1 MLAVQC
7 LFKLMECKTVN
18 VQPPNSEFTPKKN
31 AFAQAY
37 ILDTQS
43 FSQKRKMFWASFS
56 GFIFYILFANSSFL
70 LDLRYPSSNW
80 PTRRQRWRWTSA
92 LTWKLVSKQHALSR
106 IMWRYFVHE
115 TGACHYSLI
124 RVDEIRLGKVANKG
138 NFFFFFL
145 RFLNAEKGV
154 FFQHRIFSTQD
165 FLSQRGSNWSHFSL
179 STPLST
185 TLCLCATIR
194 AGERCVLTARGDYGN
209 V

>member
-92 LTWKLVSKQHALSR
+92 LTWKLASKQHALSR
-106 IMWRYFVHE
+106 IMWRYFVRK

-138 NFFFFFL
+138 NFFFFF
-145 RFLNAEKGV
+145 F
-154 FFQHRIFSTQD
+154 
-165 FLSQRGSNWSHFSL
+165 
-179 STPLST
+179 
-185 TLCLCATIR
+185 
-194 AGERCVLTARGDYGN
+194 
-209 V
+209 

>member
-7 LFKLMECKTVN
+7 LFKLIKCKTVN

-92 LTWKLVSKQHALSR
+92 LTWKLASKQHALSR
-106 IMWRYFVHE
+106 IMWRYFVRK

-138 NFFFFFL
+138 NSFFFFFL

-154 FFQHRIFSTQD
+154 FFQHRIFSAKEAQIGATSVWAPH
-165 FLSQRGSNWSHFSL
+165 FL
-179 STPLST
+179 PLYV
-185 TLCLCATIR
+185 
-194 AGERCVLTARGDYGN
+194 CVLQ
-209 V
+209 